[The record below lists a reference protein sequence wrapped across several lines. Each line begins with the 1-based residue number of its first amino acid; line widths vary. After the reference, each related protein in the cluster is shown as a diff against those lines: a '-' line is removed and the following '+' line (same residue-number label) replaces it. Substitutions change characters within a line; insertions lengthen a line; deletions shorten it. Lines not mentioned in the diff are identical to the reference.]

1 MTILSC
7 SISILVSA
15 VTAAAELR
23 QGLLL
28 NKTVLQGRKVKYL
41 HRFCLLCTELLPR

>member
-1 MTILSC
+1 MTILSW

-41 HRFCLLCTELLPR
+41 HRF